1 MLGADNICPSF
12 SEYAK
17 AAGKLWD
24 SMADGESLV
33 LTKWGG
39 AESGA
44 KE

>member
-1 MLGADNICPSF
+1 MMLGTDNICPSF
-12 SEYAK
+12 SDYVK
-17 AAGKLWD
+17 ATSRLWD

-44 KE
+44 